1 MLEWMIFSLFF
12 IKPNIIHWKEI
23 IFSYT
28 IPDVLNKQLQPI
40 DSYFSFCFPFPSI
53 PMLLLYYG
61 ILAMF
66 FSLVGLRFSKY
77 RVNIIVIQTV
87 IKVYLSYWI
96 ILFNFLASFL
106 FINLFKGMDYY
117 NDWLVNIRFN
127 TLDWFMVLVILLVSS
142 CVIVNSI
149 DYLTIMESYL
159 FLVYISLFQFC
170 MITFV
175 LSNDLIF
182 SFLNWDWLGLISYLL
197 INFWSSKLNCGI
209 KAVLYNKCGDCFFLL
224 VLAFSYSFINYYVHL
239 PLSILFNSLI
249 SFIFSFI
256 YSSSFYCFV
265 LSFSLLFI
273 FFSKSAQF
281 PFSSWLLNSMSAPT
295 PISALLHSSTM
306 VIAGLYLG
314 LIIDSA
320 IILVINSFDWF
331 YVVFILF
338 PLFSLLWTLFKAIS
352 LTDIK
357 SIIAFSTISQISYMF
372 LAILIF
378 PLVCLFHIIIHALF
392 KSLLFLLAGSL
403 INVQANFQSIY
414 RMKPSNNSW
423 VKIIFLLAGSV
434 LILSLSKEGII
445 HSFNTI
451 VSSAFVFILA
461 IVGGF
466 FTSIYTLKIYIY
478 CFYRIIPW
486 SLTLLHSLFYSSFY
500 STFYSSF
507 ILSFLIISC
516 SIIYQSLDSCFSMN
530 SFSLFYHGLDF
541 ESLLSFHCCTFDSM
555 LNFSLLFFFSIP
567 AFFLAG
573 LILYWD

>member
-1 MLEWMIFSLFF
+1 M
-12 IKPNIIHWKEI
+12 
-23 IFSYT
+23 
-28 IPDVLNKQLQPI
+28 
-40 DSYFSFCFPFPSI
+40 I
-53 PMLLLYYG
+53 PMLLLYYLV
-61 ILAMF
+61 LAMF
-66 FSLVGLRFSKY
+66 FSLVGIRFSKY

-175 LSNDLIF
+175 LSNDLLIA
-182 SFLNWDWLGLISYLL
+182 FLNWDWLGLISYLL

-256 YSSSFYCFV
+256 GSALSFYCWI
-265 LSFSLLFI
+265 SFSLLFI

-281 PFSSWLLNSMSAPT
+281 PFSSWLLNAMSAPT

-306 VIAGLYLG
+306 VIAGVYLG
-314 LIIDSA
+314 LIIDST

-331 YVVFILF
+331 YVGFILF

-392 KSLLFLLAGSL
+392 KSLLF
-403 INVQANFQSIY
+403 
-414 RMKPSNNSW
+414 
-423 VKIIFLLAGSV
+423 
-434 LILSLSKEGII
+434 
-445 HSFNTI
+445 
-451 VSSAFVFILA
+451 
-461 IVGGF
+461 
-466 FTSIYTLKIYIY
+466 
-478 CFYRIIPW
+478 
-486 SLTLLHSLFYSSFY
+486 
-500 STFYSSF
+500 
-507 ILSFLIISC
+507 FLI
-516 SIIYQSLDSCFSMN
+516 
-530 SFSLFYHGLDF
+530 
-541 ESLLSFHCCTFDSM
+541 SLL
-555 LNFSLLFFFSIP
+555 
-567 AFFLAG
+567 
-573 LILYWD
+573 